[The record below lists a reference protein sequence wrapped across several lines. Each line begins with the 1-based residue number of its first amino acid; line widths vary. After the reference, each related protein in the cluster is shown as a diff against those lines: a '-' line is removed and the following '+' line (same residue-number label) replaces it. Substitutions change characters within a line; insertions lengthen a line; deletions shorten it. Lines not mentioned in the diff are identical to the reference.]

1 MQLLESRGVSTPPTH
16 LFNSFDKAKQFIKD
30 HKGSLVFKPC
40 GELPPDTTYVSMSPD
55 NEDMLYHLDKLE
67 KLSKGSE
74 FILQEKVSGI
84 EVSTECLYYRGK
96 PILPCNSTFEEKKML
111 NGNLGPSVG
120 CAGSVVVI
128 WEGPCFIYDQ
138 IFKPLER
145 MLASND
151 YTGPLDWNC
160 IFDPLSN
167 KLYVLEATCYDDQTE
182 ILTKDGFKFFKD
194 LSLKDEIA
202 TLNPNNHCLEY
213 QKPNKL
219 INVPYSGLM
228 YEFKGKGKNPHFDL
242 CVTPNHQMYIK
253 HCWRKDWCFKRADEI
268 NLNGT
273 KIKRTCYWKGEEVET
288 IILPG
293 WIEKH
298 YLGKYKKTMDIQHPE
313 IKIKMD
319 DWLKF
324 FGLYLA
330 EGSTN
335 QYQTFISQMV
345 KIDKVKDLLKD
356 FPIPYKIYGHH
367 LCFQSGQLTRYIKS
381 LGLGKCNEKFVPN
394 EFKSLSKRQ
403 LKILLNSFILGD
415 GCIHKRTGQ
424 RTYYTTSKRL
434 ADDLQEL
441 FLKIGSVANIVKN
454 KVKGST
460 LTINGK
466 TYQRKYNGYS
476 ITERTVRK
484 DSVIFKRHIH
494 KINYSGNVYCCEV
507 PNHIL
512 CVRRNG
518 TVSFSGNSRFGYDA
532 IQNLCELMTLPV
544 SQVFYSWGMGELE
557 TIPLNSNLLSLAVRV
572 TIPFEIGA
580 KDAPEEEYI
589 GGYEGADGFWFS
601 DVKMN
606 SEGKLVTAGWDGN
619 IVTVV
624 STAPTVR
631 ECQAKVYAKLDKL
644 ILGSKQ
650 YRTDIGDRFDRDWGI
665 IKRANDLANP
675 QVEEHS
681 LS

>member
-1 MQLLESRGVSTPPTH
+1 
-16 LFNSFDKAKQFIKD
+16 
-30 HKGSLVFKPC
+30 VFKPC
-40 GELPPDTTYVSMSPD
+40 GELPPDTTYVSMSPN

-138 IFKPLER
+138 VFKPLER

-167 KLYVLEATCYDDQTE
+167 KLFVLE
-182 ILTKDGFKFFKD
+182 G
-194 LSLKDEIA
+194 
-202 TLNPNNHCLEY
+202 
-213 QKPNKL
+213 
-219 INVPYSGLM
+219 
-228 YEFKGKGKNPHFDL
+228 
-242 CVTPNHQMYIK
+242 TP
-253 HCWRKDWCFKRADEI
+253 
-268 NLNGT
+268 
-273 KIKRTCYWKGEEVET
+273 
-288 IILPG
+288 
-293 WIEKH
+293 
-298 YLGKYKKTMDIQHPE
+298 
-313 IKIKMD
+313 
-319 DWLKF
+319 
-324 FGLYLA
+324 
-330 EGSTN
+330 
-335 QYQTFISQMV
+335 
-345 KIDKVKDLLKD
+345 
-356 FPIPYKIYGHH
+356 
-367 LCFQSGQLTRYIKS
+367 
-381 LGLGKCNEKFVPN
+381 
-394 EFKSLSKRQ
+394 
-403 LKILLNSFILGD
+403 
-415 GCIHKRTGQ
+415 
-424 RTYYTTSKRL
+424 
-434 ADDLQEL
+434 
-441 FLKIGSVANIVKN
+441 
-454 KVKGST
+454 
-460 LTINGK
+460 
-466 TYQRKYNGYS
+466 
-476 ITERTVRK
+476 
-484 DSVIFKRHIH
+484 
-494 KINYSGNVYCCEV
+494 
-507 PNHIL
+507 
-512 CVRRNG
+512 
-518 TVSFSGNSRFGYDA
+518 RFGYDA

-675 QVEEHS
+675 QVEERS